1 MYGND
6 NTANTGISTISKAEK
21 VMDAFQLIAR
31 QVAKRI
37 PIPQVQLVENFM
49 GKGGLVTSLGD
60 LFDKIEN
67 KTAKVSDY
75 GQVVADVLIVVG
87 TTVVLAG
94 GSPTILA
101 AATMA
106 GIATAVVKYFPESK
120 EWLKEHIPT
129 IGNWLENH
137 MPDWVSKADYENLNP
152 TQLAELKKMGDFNAS
167 DFQLATANMPLP
179 IYLQNDNSSLFAAA
193 EALKERVT
201 DKVTLAVNGLCDE
214 RNFTDET
221 IRGNLCSGMTVVA
234 LKADFT
240 GLNTIHA
247 ALNHNDIHLMEESQP
262 INRYAKADSGVVGR
276 TAQVEHLAEIAAF
289 EPSAQTLGI
298 DSPMQQQSQSR
309 ARRI

>member
-1 MYGND
+1 MASQSEKAKKAAELVSDAYGVSTGAMYELLQAGAKGD
-6 NTANTGISTISKAEK
+6 VGAVRALKGMGMVVGSAMDVVKFIDAASRDDVREQITSGCSIGGGIA
-21 VMDAFQLIAR
+21 
-31 QVAKRI
+31 
-37 PIPQVQLVENFM
+37 
-49 GKGGLVTSLGD
+49 GGLIGSGAL
-60 LFDKIEN
+60 
-67 KTAKVSDY
+67 S
-75 GQVVADVLIVVG
+75 IVVG
-87 TTVVLAG
+87 ALG
-94 GSPTILA
+94 
-101 AATMA
+101 
-106 GIATAVVKYFPESK
+106 
-120 EWLKEHIPT
+120 
-129 IGNWLENH
+129 
-137 MPDWVSKADYENLNP
+137 SKAGEYLCGELYDEYQEWKKHP
-152 TQLAELKKMGDFNAS
+152 TGMDDMRRMYVPPEPNDLSFSSMNSVTPSPEL
-167 DFQLATANMPLP
+167 
-179 IYLQNDNSSLFAAA
+179 IAA

-298 DSPMQQQSQSR
+298 GSPMQQQSQSS
-309 ARRI
+309 ARLI